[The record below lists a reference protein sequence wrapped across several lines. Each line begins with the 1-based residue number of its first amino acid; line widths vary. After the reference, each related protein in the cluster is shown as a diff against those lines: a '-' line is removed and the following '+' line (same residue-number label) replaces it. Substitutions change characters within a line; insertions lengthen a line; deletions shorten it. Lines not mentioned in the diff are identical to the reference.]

1 MGSVLAIDWFWKRR
15 AELGQ
20 EKEGPKSTEKAATK
34 ALNPILY
41 EICGFTYTHIQKAD
55 ISVIKTRFFG
65 YFCLF
70 GGFLSE
76 GCLFAAFLAARDHD
90 KSLGFFPSACRVIQ
104 YEVVLPNFHTEPIK

>member
-55 ISVIKTRFFG
+55 ISVIKNPFFRI
-65 YFCLF
+65 
-70 GGFLSE
+70 FLSVWR
-76 GCLFAAFLAARDHD
+76 LFVRGVPFCGFSCGAR
-90 KSLGFFPSACRVIQ
+90 SR
-104 YEVVLPNFHTEPIK
+104 